1 MGGVGASAPSPN
13 PIPKKVK
20 GLACKKCSCRLPLT
34 ACASACKCGEIFC
47 AECMP
52 ASCHSCPV
60 DYKAMHMEKL
70 QQDNPK
76 LGSQR
81 LERM

>member
-1 MGGVGASAPSPN
+1 MGVSAPSPN
-13 PIPKKVK
+13 PVAKKKVK
-20 GLACKKCSCRLPLT
+20 GLACKQCSCRLPLT
-34 ACASACKCGEIFC
+34 ACASACKCGDVFC

-52 ASCHSCPV
+52 ASRHACPV
-60 DYKAMHMEKL
+60 DYKAMHIKKL
-70 QQDNPK
+70 QEDNPK